1 MVTLVILYLCNQ
13 KKRGE
18 CMVTKIGRP
27 TENPKTIQ
35 TRIRMTQDESDMLKE
50 CAEVLQK
57 TKTDIV
63 IMGIQM
69 VHATIKK

>member
-1 MVTLVILYLCNQ
+1 MART
-13 KKRGE
+13 
-18 CMVTKIGRP
+18 GRP
-27 TENPKTIQ
+27 KIDNPKTIQ
-35 TRIRMTQDESDMLKE
+35 MRIRMTKDEADTLKE

-69 VHATIKK
+69 VHANIKK

>member
-1 MVTLVILYLCNQ
+1 MART
-13 KKRGE
+13 
-18 CMVTKIGRP
+18 GRP
-27 TENPKTIQ
+27 KIDNPKTIQ

-50 CAEVLQK
+50 CADVLQK

-63 IMGIQM
+63 VMGIQM

>member
-1 MVTLVILYLCNQ
+1 
-13 KKRGE
+13 
-18 CMVTKIGRP
+18 MVTKIGRP

>member
-1 MVTLVILYLCNQ
+1 
-13 KKRGE
+13 
-18 CMVTKIGRP
+18 
-27 TENPKTIQ
+27 
-35 TRIRMTQDESDMLKE
+35 MTQDESDMLKE